1 MGFEGKSFC
10 LKLCVLCF
18 TFLFWVLGAAIFG
31 FCLWLRL
38 DFWYDHNIGVN
49 SVLKIYHIAIYIAIA
64 VGGLIIIFGIIGC
77 VGAIASRLVLLV
89 LFLVFLVLIFL
100 LEVAGVAYCCVKRE
114 EFQNTISEGNL
125 FRGFIQT
132 DYGSDQG
139 KTRIIDFVQWKLK
152 CCGGQRYTDY
162 LSSSWAHQ
170 NQNNIGQVPLSCCAD
185 YKSNEASNINNYGC
199 KAEGN
204 LSYKKGCGR
213 AIVNLVEE
221 RLLLITGIVVA
232 ILGLQLFGFLFIVLL
247 ICYLRKPP
255 PQQPD
260 DVVYEMAR
268 TQEKAPYPTRGNT
281 YSNL

>member
-1 MGFEGKSFC
+1 MFC
-10 LKLCVLCF
+10 LVIIIIFCF
-18 TFLFWVLGAAIFG
+18 SLLQVLGAAIFG

-89 LFLVFLVLIFL
+89 LF
-100 LEVAGVAYCCVKRE
+100 
-114 EFQNTISEGNL
+114 QNTISEGNL

-132 DYGSDQG
+132 DYGNDQG

-162 LSSSWAHQ
+162 LDSSWAHQ
-170 NQNNIGQVPLSCCAD
+170 DQNHIGQVPLSCCAD
-185 YKSNEASNINNYGC
+185 YKSNEASNINNHGC
-199 KAEGN
+199 KADGN

-213 AIVNLVEE
+213 AIVNLVEK